1 MSSSAAKYKK
11 APGKRE
17 EFDKRGW
24 AGFKKGVAD
33 YFRRQESAEANRAR
47 RSKVVVTPI
56 EKGDK

>member
-1 MSSSAAKYKK
+1 MSSAADYKK

-33 YFRRQESAEANRAR
+33 YWRRRENADANRVA
-47 RSKVVVTPI
+47 RSKVIVTPI
-56 EKGDK
+56 EKGAK